1 MNALYIICGLGIVSL
16 IAELAN
22 FKKALIPIL
31 IVGLLAALGVA
42 ITDWNT
48 SLHYFN
54 DMLIFDNMAIG
65 FSILICGV
73 GVLWFWMANSYFHRE
88 TNITDQASL
97 VVFVVAGSVI
107 MTSFNNMAMLFLGIE
122 ILSLSLYALAGSRK
136 ENLFSNEA
144 AFKYFLM
151 GSFATGFLLM
161 GMALVYGATGQ
172 FHLDKIASAIA
183 TSTQLP
189 GFFYAGV
196 ILIIIGLAFKI
207 SAVPFHFWAPDVYEG
222 SPTVITALMA
232 TIVKTAAF
240 AALYRLITNCFADV
254 NGDWILM
261 LQVITVL
268 KVITVLTL
276 VIPNVTAVFQSKIK
290 RMLAY
295 SSVGH
300 AGYILLAITT
310 RGSASTVLYYLA
322 AYSVATLCAFSVLNK
337 MEEEGYYSEKNYDG
351 LYKRSP
357 LMAVATTIALLSMAG
372 IPPLAGFFGKYLVFV
387 SALKQGHL
395 ALVLVAVVTSLIGV
409 YYYFR
414 VLINMYFK
422 SSDQGAITV
431 SGSLKL
437 LLFILI
443 ALIIGLGVFPD
454 LISSL

>member
-1 MNALYIICGLGIVSL
+1 MNALYVICGLGLVSL
-16 IAELAN
+16 IAELVN
-22 FKKALIPIL
+22 FKKQLIPVL
-31 IVGLLAALGVA
+31 IIGLIGAVTLSVL
-42 ITDWNT
+42 DWNT

-54 DMLIFDNMAIG
+54 DMAIFDNVAIG
-65 FSILICGV
+65 FSVLICSV
-73 GVLWFWMANSYFHRE
+73 AVLWFWMAGDYFHEE
-88 TNITDQASL
+88 THITDQAAL
-97 VVFVVAGSVI
+97 VIFVVAGSII

-122 ILSLSLYALAGSRK
+122 VLSLSLYVLAGSRK

-183 TSTQLP
+183 TQPNLP

-196 ILIIIGLAFKI
+196 VMIVVGLSFKV

-240 AALYRLITNCFADV
+240 AAFYRIVWYCFPGVQGSWLIA
-254 NGDWILM
+254 
-261 LQVITVL
+261 LQ
-268 KVITVLTL
+268 VITVLTL
-276 VIPNVTAVFQSKIK
+276 VLANVSAVFQLKVK

-300 AGYILLAITT
+300 AGYILLALTT
-310 RGSASTVLYYLA
+310 GGIDSALTIIYYLA
-322 AYSVATLCAFSVLNK
+322 AYSAATLCAFSVLNRI
-337 MEEEGYYSEKNYDG
+337 EQQGYYSEENFNG

-357 LMAVATTIALLSMAG
+357 FLAVAMTIALLSMAG

-387 SALKQGHL
+387 SALKQGY
-395 ALVLVAVVTSLIGV
+395 VGVVIVAVVTSLIGV
-409 YYYFR
+409 YYYLR
-414 VLINMYFK
+414 VIVNMYFK
-422 SSDQGAITV
+422 SSPSANIEV
-431 SGSLKL
+431 SSSLRVL
-437 LLFILI
+437 LIILI

-454 LISSL
+454 LLTSL